1 MRAELKVSHI
11 DFNDMKKGLFTS
23 DYEKSFQRPKGK
35 AAKLDKQ
42 RVQDIKA
49 SHFTMGQSDLNYLSN
64 QKRDYVPLN
73 AKSA

>member
-42 RVQDIKA
+42 RV
-49 SHFTMGQSDLNYLSN
+49 
-64 QKRDYVPLN
+64 
-73 AKSA
+73 